1 MAPWAVRS
9 ISKRLGLAHTIYKD
23 WLTNLVHQT
32 LVEEEA
38 SSPQPNTFVAE
49 NA

>member
-9 ISKRLGLAHTIYKD
+9 ISKWLELAHTIYKVC
-23 WLTNLVHQT
+23 LSNLVHQT
-32 LVEEEA
+32 LVEGEA